1 MKRREFL
8 KSLGDAAAWSL
19 AAVFVTV
26 ALPIATWSQ
35 ATDKIRRVGVLF
47 IGLSSDLATPPVLQ
61 ALVDGLR
68 EHGWEEGRNVVLE
81 VRYAGS
87 DPARFA
93 ELVAEFD
100 ALRVDVIMTANTQ
113 AIDAARRNAP
123 KIPIVMAGAGV
134 HVGLGYIESLSRPG
148 GNITGIVSQIETI
161 EKNLELFKEI
171 SPGIERVGII
181 HSPDNVS
188 SLASFKADK
197 ERTAPRLGLVV
208 VPLPV
213 SKPADLDEAFATIVR
228 ERVQALAVHPTP
240 VPFAQRG
247 RIAAFAIERRLRR
260 PPVST

>member
-1 MKRREFL
+1 VGGGRAPHTSGTRRCEGALSEHRIGAYHAPINPAACRRGARMKRVFL
-8 KSLGDAAAWSL
+8 TAVL
-19 AAVFVTV
+19 AMVFVTAV
-26 ALPIATWSQ
+26 LLPAWSQ
-35 ATDKIRRVGVLF
+35 RADKPRRVGVLF

-197 ERTAPRLGLVV
+197 GADGTASWARGGATPR
-208 VPLPV
+208 
-213 SKPADLDEAFATIVR
+213 I
-228 ERVQALAVHPTP
+228 QAGGS
-240 VPFAQRG
+240 R
-247 RIAAFAIERRLRR
+247 
-260 PPVST
+260 